1 MKYNLERTYDIQ
13 RANEY
18 LSKLIKDKVCIE
30 LKKVV
35 RKRTNLQN
43 SYLHVLISLFG
54 NNFGLLLEE
63 AKQTI
68 KEELGYTYEKKGRV
82 FLMQTSKMDSK
93 ELTIFID
100 KFRDWSVQKCEYYL
114 PTSTEYYEDQMRI
127 DNEIEQYKNLDYTQK
142 Q

>member
-13 RANEY
+13 QANEY

-43 SYLHVLISLFG
+43 AYLHVLISLFG
-54 NNFGLLLEE
+54 NKFGLLLEE

-68 KEELGYTYEKKGRV
+68 KEELGYTYEKKGRTY
-82 FLMQTSKMDSK
+82 LMQTSRMDSK
-93 ELTIFID
+93 QLTVFID
-100 KFRDWSVQKCEYYL
+100 KFRDWSVKVCEYYL
-114 PTSTEYYEDQMRI
+114 PTSEEYFLDQIRI
-127 DNEIEQYKNLDYTQK
+127 DNEIEIYKDLDYTQK